1 MEPSTMAARGPKAP
15 GLTTVVNPEENQ
27 DWKLMLG
34 MILIAFWIKWTV
46 IARMRVGMHH
56 IVLGLTV
63 HIHLEDINARG
74 NCIVL
79 I

>member
-1 MEPSTMAARGPKAP
+1 MEARGPKAP
-15 GLTTVVNPEENQ
+15 GLTMVVNAEENQ
-27 DWKLMLG
+27 NWKLMLV
-34 MILIAFWIKWTV
+34 MILIVFWIKWIV
-46 IARMRVGMHH
+46 IARMRVDMHH

-79 I
+79 V

>member
-1 MEPSTMAARGPKAP
+1 MEARGPKAP
-15 GLTTVVNPEENQ
+15 SLTMAVNPEENQ

-34 MILIAFWIKWTV
+34 MILIAFWIKWIV
-46 IARMRVGMHH
+46 IARMRVGTRL

>member
-1 MEPSTMAARGPKAP
+1 MEARGPKAP
-15 GLTTVVNPEENQ
+15 SLTMAVNPEENQ

-34 MILIAFWIKWTV
+34 MILIAFWIKWIV
-46 IARMRVGMHH
+46 IARTRVGTRL

-74 NCIVL
+74 NCFVL